1 MRKEYTKEEMM
12 ALWKRRHFIEPLRAD
27 CVISRSDGVNM
38 DARVAEDMRAWYL
51 HLLRNGPV
59 EHLAPADMS
68 LTCSVSRNS
77 TGALQIRLPASAV
90 RVTAVKLSGWERA
103 VVPMINVES
112 TGGAGAR
119 WYPPVERR
127 SGASDASRHRSA

>member
-51 HLLRNGPV
+51 DLLRNGPV

-77 TGALQIRLPASAV
+77 TGALQIRLPVSAV
-90 RVTAVKLSGWERA
+90 RVTAVVSSG
-103 VVPMINVES
+103 
-112 TGGAGAR
+112 
-119 WYPPVERR
+119 
-127 SGASDASRHRSA
+127 